1 MTGLADPTFLTVYG
15 DQLVSWLVGAC
26 TFVSVLAVW
35 YGLLERKPH
44 AQRIRSVLDR
54 RRELLD
60 AAARGHRRLPKMRAG
75 LAARARRQLKRLQ
88 SQQADRTRETLGQ
101 AGMRSRDALAYFL
114 LAKLLLPSAGGAVG
128 FIASMLNLAAIPS
141 ILSPFLPII
150 GVVGGFLAP
159 DLHIRNRAARRH
171 KLLQKALPDGLDLL
185 VICAEAGLSLDTA
198 MSRVAEEIAVASPE
212 LADELALTSVELNF
226 LPDRRSALLN
236 LARRCPLPA
245 VRGVVGT
252 LVQTERYGTPLA
264 QSLRVLSS
272 EFREQRMLRAEA
284 KAARLPA
291 VLTVP
296 MIVFILPTLFIVLI
310 GPAMIDLY
318 DKVLK

>member
-1 MTGLADPTFLTVYG
+1 MTWPTADTFLISYG
-15 DQLVSWLVGAC
+15 EELVSWLVGAC

-35 YGLLERKPH
+35 YGLLERDPH
-44 AQRIRSVLDR
+44 AARIRSVVDR

-60 AAARGHRRLPKMRAG
+60 AAARGSRRLPRMRAG
-75 LAARARRQLKRLQ
+75 LAAQLRRQVKLLRTH
-88 SQQADRTRETLGQ
+88 QADRIRDALSQ
-101 AGMRSRDALAYFL
+101 AGARSRDAQAFFL
-114 LAKLLLPSAGGAVG
+114 LAKLLMPFAGGAIGIV
-128 FIASMLNLAAIPS
+128 ACVLHLPVVPPA
-141 ILSPFLPII
+141 LTPFLPIL
-150 GVVGGFLAP
+150 GVVGGFLSP
-159 DLHIRNRAARRH
+159 DLYIRNRAARRR
-171 KLLQKALPDGLDLL
+171 KLLHQALPDGLDLL

-198 MSRVAEEIAVASPE
+198 LSRVADEIGAASPE

-236 LARRCPLPA
+236 LARRCALPA
-245 VRGVVGT
+245 MRGVVTT

-318 DKVLK
+318 DKVLR